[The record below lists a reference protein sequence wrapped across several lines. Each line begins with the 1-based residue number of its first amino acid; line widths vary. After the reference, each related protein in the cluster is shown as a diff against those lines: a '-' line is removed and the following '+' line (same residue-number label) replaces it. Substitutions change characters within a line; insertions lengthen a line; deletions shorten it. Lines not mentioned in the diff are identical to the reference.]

1 MKKKNKNSI
10 IKSCL
15 IIAII
20 LVVIGIS
27 TPTLLKNLKFGLDLQ
42 GGFEVLYQV
51 KSIDGK
57 KVNNDMLQNTYKTIS
72 KRIDVLGVS
81 EPEIT
86 IEGDDKI
93 RVQLAGVTDP
103 AKARQTLSSVAN
115 LTFRDTNNNLLMNS
129 DVLNSGGAKVKDKFY
144 EVTDKISK
152 QENNVIVIWLDYDG
166 LTSYEK
172 EKEKCGDGK
181 SKCLSAASVSQGFA
195 SDVFVSCWDEYK
207 YPFYQQEV
215 SLQ

>member
-81 EPEIT
+81 EPSIA
-86 IEGDDKI
+86 IIIFPSNLFNSLRYFSSK
-93 RVQLAGVTDP
+93 
-103 AKARQTLSSVAN
+103 KASRT
-115 LTFRDTNNNLLMNS
+115 
-129 DVLNSGGAKVKDKFY
+129 
-144 EVTDKISK
+144 E
-152 QENNVIVIWLDYDG
+152 
-166 LTSYEK
+166 
-172 EKEKCGDGK
+172 
-181 SKCLSAASVSQGFA
+181 
-195 SDVFVSCWDEYK
+195 
-207 YPFYQQEV
+207 
-215 SLQ
+215 